1 MTRPCFKLLC
11 QNIIAA
17 VGESTFKSEVYIP
30 YFLDQPYT
38 FQCSCQVSIY
48 LAQKEASGGYLCGE
62 VKLAITL
69 RILAGGDSLDL
80 GALFDISPCYC
91 KNILNYV
98 LLNLI
103 IKPNLGMMDV
113 EAYLSNPEELQRVS
127 KGFSTRSNGVLK
139 GAIGAIDGWLVNIVK
154 PSTCLDNL
162 KMLQIFLLTKGSM
175 H

>member
-1 MTRPCFKLLC
+1 MLCFVLVQLRFSLKDEHSTFVRSQLACNCRKKKRVNWAELNTRISCSQFRRMFRMTRPCFKLLC

-98 LLNLI
+98 LLNEGGI
-103 IKPNLGMMDV
+103 HEI
-113 EAYLSNPEELQRVS
+113 
-127 KGFSTRSNGVLK
+127 
-139 GAIGAIDGWLVNIVK
+139 
-154 PSTCLDNL
+154 
-162 KMLQIFLLTKGSM
+162 
-175 H
+175 